1 VEPGTPEPAAAPSDS
16 APPVSSRIRIR
27 DAALLGLALAVA
39 IAALTLARLGVTGPA
54 ESFTQLW
61 VQGGTGDAPLT
72 VGIQSHEAG
81 PASYR
86 LDLVVDGEVR
96 SSTDLD
102 LDPGAQK
109 LVPAPTLTPGS
120 TFEARLALR
129 SNPDVVYRRVLLHIP
144 TPTPEPTASAL
155 P

>member
-1 VEPGTPEPAAAPSDS
+1 VVEPQPAAPIVEPSTD
-16 APPVSSRIRIR
+16 AALPTRIRVR
-27 DAALLGLALAVA
+27 DAALVVIAVAVA
-39 IAALTLARLGVTGPA
+39 IAALTLAGLGVTGPA

-61 VQGGTGDAPLT
+61 LQGGTGDAPLT
-72 VGIQSHEAG
+72 VGIESHEAG
-81 PASYR
+81 AASYR

-109 LVPAPTLTPGS
+109 LVPAPTLAPGS
-120 TFEARLALR
+120 TFEARLMLT
-129 SNPDVVYRRVLLHIP
+129 SSPGVIYRRVLLHVPAP
-144 TPTPEPTASAL
+144 TPTPKPT